1 MEAYWKTTWNI
12 IIQQMLLAYNISGNI
27 NLLSRGLYVPLWV
40 EIIWFVG
47 SVLTV
52 IAASVQIHLQISKCK
67 SILRSSDFLE
77 EAVKKLMM

>member
-12 IIQQMLLAYNISGNI
+12 AIQQMLLAYNISGNI
-27 NLLSRGLYVPLWV
+27 NLLSRSLYVPLWV
-40 EIIWFVG
+40 ESIGFVG

-52 IAASVQIHLQISKCK
+52 IAASVQINLQISKCK

>member
-27 NLLSRGLYVPLWV
+27 NLLSRSLYVPLWV
-40 EIIWFVG
+40 ESIWFVG

-52 IAASVQIHLQISKCK
+52 IAASVQINLQISKCK

>member
-12 IIQQMLLAYNISGNI
+12 IIQQMLSAYNISGNI
-27 NLLSRGLYVPLWV
+27 NLPSRSLYVPLWV
-40 EIIWFVG
+40 ESIWVVG